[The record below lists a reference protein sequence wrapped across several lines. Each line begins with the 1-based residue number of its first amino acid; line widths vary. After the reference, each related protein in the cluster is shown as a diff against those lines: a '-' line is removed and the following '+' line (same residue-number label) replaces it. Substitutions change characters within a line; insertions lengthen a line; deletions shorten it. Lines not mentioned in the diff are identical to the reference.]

1 MSEQIFNTRIVH
13 KHDTEANWS
22 KAVNFIPKQGEII
35 VYDIDSTYTYE
46 RFKIGDGETLVNSL
60 PFVDDALR
68 SSLESQI
75 KEVDNKV
82 IAVSNLVGNESVSNQ
97 ISEALLNSQADWNQI
112 DNTQP
117 DFIKNKPDEDDA
129 IELLIEMNI
138 VEPVVSENGSIYTD
152 ENDAIYTII

>member
-13 KHDTEANWS
+13 KHDTEANWN

-82 IAVSNLVGNESVSNQ
+82 IAVGNLVGNESVSNQ
-97 ISEALLNSQADWNQI
+97 INEALLNSQADWNQI

>member
-1 MSEQIFNTRIVH
+1 MGEQIFNTRIVH

-138 VEPVVSENGSIYTD
+138 VDYKV
-152 ENDAIYTII
+152 